1 VGLEGGRSAGY
12 GCEGGRVGENCVE
25 VRNWVIVN
33 CKARVFSYIV
43 NRRDIEL
50 NVSRLTGI

>member
-1 VGLEGGRSAGY
+1 VGLEDGRSAGY
-12 GCEGGRVGENCVE
+12 GREGGRVGENCVE